1 MLGLVLSALLLAAS
15 PGSELTV
22 DLQAGSTFV
31 ATWLGPAETSG
42 NEEFDGTLACF
53 GSPAAVPV
61 EAHAERDGAL
71 LKISARLRYADVPA
85 DWARH
90 WAPGAGCT
98 LHGRLA
104 GGGVIDWSSPMACD
118 LSSPAGE
125 SDRGLISL
133 TSLELIRLSDKVAEV
148 RAVLTAVNPF
158 SFPLD
163 VAAATGNV
171 RVRGEEIG
179 SAPARGRTLDPHK
192 KARFKIEFRTDPW
205 RFRAAA
211 GERWAVGGE
220 LDSEVEAA
228 LTLRLPGGEQ
238 IVQTRLPG
246 TMGTDGARSGVY
258 SLPEGS
264 MSLSPR

>member
-1 MLGLVLSALLLAAS
+1 MVLVLSALLLAAS
-15 PGSELTV
+15 PGPEMTV
-22 DLQAGSTFV
+22 DLQPGSAFV
-31 ATWLGPAETSG
+31 ATWLGQAEDSG
-42 NEEFDGTLACF
+42 GGEFEGTLACF
-53 GSPAAVPV
+53 GSPAAMPV
-61 EAHAERDGAL
+61 AGHAGRDGAL
-71 LKISARLRYADVPA
+71 LKISAKLRYADVPA
-85 DWARH
+85 DWARL
-90 WAPGAGCT
+90 WTPAAGCT

-104 GGGVIDWSSPMACD
+104 GGGVIDWPSPLEWDPSSSAVEP
-118 LSSPAGE
+118 
-125 SDRGLISL
+125 DRGLISL

-148 RAVLTAVNPF
+148 RAVVTAVNPF
-158 SFPLD
+158 PFPLD
-163 VAAATGNV
+163 VAAATGTI

-179 SAPARGRTLDPHK
+179 SAPAKGRTLAPRK
-192 KARFKIEFRTDPW
+192 KVRFNIELRTDPS

-220 LDSEVEAA
+220 LDSDVDAA

-238 IVQTRLPG
+238 ILRTRLPG